1 MKPGRR
7 IDELDL
13 RRLHKLRLRAK
24 RMRYTIEL
32 TRGLHK
38 ASLKRVERMLKELG
52 KLQSALGQVND
63 VASARAILHRIAS
76 QANAD
81 LKNGE
86 LRVTS
91 GPITEMV
98 AGHESRRSKGLKEVT
113 KAFKKLED
121 IKPFWI

>member
-38 ASLKRVERMLKELG
+38 AKRVERMLKELG

-76 QANAD
+76 KANAD

-86 LRVTS
+86 SRVAS

-98 AGHESRRSKGLKEVT
+98 AGHESRRSKGLKEAT
-113 KAFKKLED
+113 KAFKKIED

>member
-1 MKPGRR
+1 
-7 IDELDL
+7 
-13 RRLHKLRLRAK
+13 
-24 RMRYTIEL
+24 
-32 TRGLHK
+32 
-38 ASLKRVERMLKELG
+38 MLKELG

-81 LKNGE
+81 LKNSE

-98 AGHESRRSKGLKEVT
+98 AGRESRRSKGLKEAT